1 MSMDS
6 AKSMANASEFQSA
19 KAIVE
24 RYLSLHAEGSYTYRP
39 FMKKGICRGSDYRYH
54 ADMHQLLP
62 SARLGTFSY
71 LWGTYEAADRMSLR
85 FALIPYGPVKIYVN
99 GVLEAGSDIF
109 SERYRSKQIFDLPMQ
124 KGTNDLVLVCEN
136 TSGGFGCEF
145 GTWVGKLDY
154 YFFMPSLYPAME
166 GVCYSEPQ
174 QTLLETV
181 HPEALKNLTWLPGLP
196 DFSSGHLDLTEV
208 FPHAADD
215 EWAVVVTSFSV
226 AKDTWCNLS
235 CNAELALDGQ
245 SMGGSVEVKSGTHT
259 LKLFAK
265 IGEGVD
271 LHITDAKK
279 DCSISLMH
287 PVLGSES
294 AYHYAIAGPFA
305 VRPKGFPVE
314 FTKPFSTSNGLDFW
328 RLEGSDTFLRMYN
341 DNTLFGHWNYPLGV
355 TLYGL
360 VETERMLRDLDPELS
375 VQIHAYL
382 KRHIQKSIDTY
393 DYAMWDKDTL
403 GGATAVHHL
412 MTSLDSLD
420 DCGSFGST
428 LLEIAKD
435 HELSGYEKLVAV
447 VGDYICKT
455 QPRLADGTFFRTGL
469 MHEFHENTLWVDDL
483 YMSVPFL
490 CRYAHYSGSSEHLDD
505 AARQFFG
512 FAKYL
517 YMQDENLM
525 SHVYDFDRN
534 IATGIPWGR
543 GNGWALFSLSELLM
557 VLPQS
562 HPKRQALIDLFRN
575 LSSGYLKL
583 QDEMGMFH
591 QVLNMKESYQ
601 ESSCTAMFACAF
613 SRGIRNGWYHDPS
626 PYRQGCIR
634 ACEGLK
640 KMAIDVDG
648 HVWGV
653 CRGSEFSCSKHYY
666 AEQLLPRLDDTHGI
680 GIILLALCE
689 RMKLD

>member
-1 MSMDS
+1 MDR

-24 RYLSLHAEGSYTYRP
+24 RYLSLHADGSYTYRP
-39 FMKKGICRGSDYRYH
+39 FMKKGIYRGHDYRYH
-54 ADMHQLLP
+54 ADLQQLLP
-62 SARLGTFSY
+62 SAKLGTFSY
-71 LWGTYEAADRMSLR
+71 LWGTYEAADATTLR
-85 FALIPYGPVKIYVN
+85 FALIPYGPVKIHVN

-109 SERYRSKQIFDLPMQ
+109 SERYRSKQIFDLPMK
-124 KGTNDLVLVCEN
+124 KGNNELVLVCEN

-154 YFFMPSLYPAME
+154 YFLMPPIYPCME

-174 QTLLETV
+174 ESLLDSV
-181 HPEALKNLTWLPGLP
+181 NADALKALSWLPRLP
-196 DFSSGHLDLTEV
+196 DFSADKLDLTEV
-208 FPHAADD
+208 FPRASDD
-215 EWAVVVTSFSV
+215 EWAVVTTSFT
-226 AKDTWCNLS
+226 APKPMWCNLRS
-235 CNAELALDGQ
+235 NAELALDGQ
-245 SMGGSVEVKSGTHT
+245 SVSGSVEVKSGSHSLT
-259 LKLFAK
+259 LFAR
-265 IGEGVD
+265 IGETVQ
-271 LHITDAKK
+271 LSITDAKQGGCLSLTHPLLGL
-279 DCSISLMH
+279 DC
-287 PVLGSES
+287 
-294 AYHYAIAGPFA
+294 AYRFAIAGPFV
-305 VRPKGFPVE
+305 VRPEGFTIQ

-328 RLEGSDTFLRMYN
+328 HLEGGDIYLRMYN
-341 DNTLFGHWNYPLGV
+341 DNALFGHWNYPLGV

-360 VETERMLRDLDPELS
+360 VETERMFKNLDPELA

-382 KRHIQKSIDTY
+382 KRHLQISIDTY
-393 DYAMWDKDTL
+393 EYAMWDKDAL

-435 HELSGYEKLVAV
+435 HDLTGYETLIEAV
-447 VGDYICKT
+447 GVHISKT

-469 MHEFHENTLWVDDL
+469 MHEFHENTMWVDDL

-490 CRYAHYSGSSEHLDD
+490 CRYAAYLGSDEPLED

-517 YMQDENLM
+517 YMQDQQLM

-543 GNGWALFSLSELLM
+543 GNGWALFSLSELLL
-557 VLPQS
+557 VLAQS
-562 HPKRQALIDLFRN
+562 HPKREALLTLFRN
-575 LSSGYLKL
+575 LSSGCLRL

-591 QVLNMKESYQ
+591 QVLDMQESYQ

-613 SRGIRNGWYHDPS
+613 SRGVRNGWYEES
-626 PYRQGCIR
+626 EPYRQGCIK

-640 KMAIDVDG
+640 KMAIDSDG

>member
-1 MSMDS
+1 MDS
-6 AKSMANASEFQSA
+6 AKSMAKASEFQSA
-19 KAIVE
+19 KVIVE

-39 FMKKGICRGSDYRYH
+39 FMKKGIYRGKDYRYH
-54 ADMHQLLP
+54 ADLKALLP
-62 SARLGTFSY
+62 QAALGTFSY
-71 LWGTYEAADRMSLR
+71 IWGTYEAADQMSLR
-85 FALIPYGPVKIYVN
+85 FALIPYGPVRIYVN
-99 GVLEAGSDIF
+99 NTLAARSDIF
-109 SERYRSKQIFDLPMQ
+109 SERYRSKQIFDLPLH
-124 KGTNDLVLVCEN
+124 KGLNDLLLVCEN

-154 YFFMPSLYPAME
+154 YFLMPSRNPCME
-166 GVCYSEPQ
+166 GLWYSEPQ
-174 QTLLETV
+174 EVPLEKITSDTLNQLS
-181 HPEALKNLTWLPGLP
+181 WLPHLP
-196 DFSSGHLDLTEV
+196 DFASEHLDLQEV
-208 FPHAADD
+208 FPQASHDD
-215 EWAVVVTSFSV
+215 WAVVATSFSV
-226 AKDTWCNLS
+226 DKDTWCNLE
-235 CNAELALDGQ
+235 CDAELSLDGQ
-245 SMGGSVEVKSGTHT
+245 LVGSSVEVSSGEHT
-259 LKLFAK
+259 LVLYAR
-265 IGEGVD
+265 IGKGVSMS
-271 LHITDAKK
+271 ITQAQKGTPI
-279 DCSISLMH
+279 SIHH
-287 PVLGSES
+287 PVLGSEAS
-294 AYHYAIAGPFA
+294 YRYAICGPFA
-305 VRPKGFPVE
+305 VRPQGFAMQ
-314 FTKPFSTSNGLDFW
+314 FTKPFSTMTGLDFW
-328 RLEGSDTFLRMYN
+328 HLEGGDTYLRMYN
-341 DNTLFGHWNYPLGV
+341 DNPLFGHWNYPLGV

-360 VETERMLRDLDPELS
+360 VETERMFKDFDPELS

-382 KRHIQKSIDTY
+382 KRHIQASIDTY

-428 LLEIAKD
+428 VLEIAKD
-435 HELSGYEKLVAV
+435 HELSSYEKLIAV
-447 VGDYICKT
+447 VGDHICRT

-490 CRYAHYSGSSEHLDD
+490 CRYARYAANAEHLDD

-517 YMQDENLM
+517 YMSEQQLM

-557 VLPQS
+557 VLPVT
-562 HPKRQALIDLFRN
+562 HPKRTQLIALFRN
-575 LSSGYLKL
+575 LSAGYLRL
-583 QDEMGMFH
+583 QDDKGMFH

-613 SRGIRNGWYHDPS
+613 SRGVRHGWYEDPQ
-626 PYRQGCIR
+626 PYRDGCIK

-640 KMAIDVDG
+640 EMAIDTDG

-666 AEQLLPRLDDTHGI
+666 AQELLPRLDDTHGI
-680 GIILLALCE
+680 GIILLALCD